1 MTWGPADV
9 GYVPDLLSYA
19 RTRAPNRPAVVAGE
33 RTLAFAEVDERARR
47 LVRLFRDWSLEAGD
61 LVAVLAKNEAE
72 YFELHIAA
80 IRAGLSLLPL
90 NCRLALPELQ
100 YIVDDCRP
108 RLLVCGEEF
117 SALSAALEVERKCS
131 LGAEYDALLASADP
145 ADDPCW
151 WISADATFV
160 ILYTSGTTGR
170 PKGTIISNRA
180 LFARIGCNLFEYQ
193 ITAEDRFLMCL
204 QLFHIGSI
212 NCLSHLYV
220 GSTVVLVK
228 DFEPRHVLGLLSRHR
243 ITVVLMVPTMINAVI
258 NLQDVEGADFASL
271 RLAVYGG
278 SPIPPVVL
286 SRAVDLMGC
295 GFLQTYGMTET
306 NAITFLR
313 PRDHDPAGKPHLLA
327 SAGTVGLGMEVR
339 VVDGEG
345 RDVAR
350 GSTGEIV
357 CRGPCL
363 MDRYLNLPDAT
374 TEALRG
380 GWMHTGDVGYLD
392 GDGYLFV
399 TDRKHHMI
407 ISGGENVYPRE
418 VEDVL
423 FEHPDILEAAVIGV
437 PDDRWGERVHAVLVL
452 RQGRALDRDGVMAFA
467 RARLAGY
474 KVPKTLQ
481 VVAVLPRNAMGKV
494 AKNEL
499 RGWLAN
505 EVNP

>member
-1 MTWGPADV
+1 V
-9 GYVPDLLSYA
+9 GFVPDLLSYA
-19 RTRAPNRPAVVAGE
+19 LTHAPDHPAVVAGE
-33 RTLAFAEVDERARR
+33 RSLTFKELDARARR
-47 LVRLFRDWSLEAGD
+47 LVRLVRDWSLQAGD
-61 LVAVLAKNEAE
+61 VVALLAKNEAE

-80 IRAGLSLLPL
+80 LRAGLVLLPL
-90 NCRLALPELQ
+90 NCRLSLPELQ
-100 YIVDDCRP
+100 YIVNDCP
-108 RLLVCGEEF
+108 PKVLVYGDEF
-117 SALSAALEVERKCS
+117 SAVSAALQAEHKCR
-131 LGAEYDALLASADP
+131 LGAEYDRLLASAEP
-145 ADDPCW
+145 ADDSCW
-151 WISADATFV
+151 WISAEAPFV

-180 LFARIGCNLFEYQ
+180 LFARISCNLFEYRL
-193 ITAEDRFLMCL
+193 TAEDRFLMCL

-228 DFEPRHVLGLLSRHR
+228 DFEPGQVLRLISRHR
-243 ITVVLMVPTMINAVI
+243 MTVVLMVPTMINAVI
-258 NLQDVEGADFASL
+258 NLEDVEAADFASL
-271 RLAVYGG
+271 RLVVYGG
-278 SPIPPVVL
+278 SPIPPVIL
-286 SRAVDLMGC
+286 SRAVELMGC

-313 PRDHDPAGKPHLLA
+313 PRDHDPEGKPHLLA

-339 VVDGEG
+339 VVDHED

-350 GSTGEIV
+350 GAIGEIV

-374 TEALRG
+374 AESLRG
-380 GWMHTGDVGYLD
+380 GWMHTGDVGYFD
-392 GDGYLFV
+392 EDGYLFV
-399 TDRKHHMI
+399 TDRKHDMI

-423 FEHPDILEAAVIGV
+423 FAHPDILEAAVIGV

-452 RQGRALDRDGVMAFA
+452 RQGRALDRDGVLAFV
-467 RARLAGY
+467 RVRLAGY
-474 KVPKTLQ
+474 KVPKTLE
-481 VVAVLPRNAMGKV
+481 VVTVLPRNAMGKV

-499 RGWLAN
+499 RKSHARS
-505 EVNP
+505 